1 MTPKRVQMI
10 HFTSKYFGTN
20 YWSLNI
26 CLKFWDFQGEN
37 DKVFV
42 ISEKK
47 VTEKST
53 PPMTDK
59 MMSDQV
65 YILISDVSILEPVVW
80 W

>member
-1 MTPKRVQMI
+1 MT
-10 HFTSKYFGTN
+10 
-20 YWSLNI
+20 
-26 CLKFWDFQGEN
+26 
-37 DKVFV
+37 VFV

-53 PPMTDK
+53 PPPMTDK